1 MNEKVQGKGLV
12 INFILEVKQV
22 SDIRRDVSITSEED
36 SSKERRMLD
45 WQRKILG
52 VSIVVRRQVSGV
64 IENARGT
71 IIEIKLVPLDFE
83 GASIVRKVVKEEIE
97 ADFFFM
103 GQKVSKNI

>member
-45 WQRKILG
+45 
-52 VSIVVRRQVSGV
+52 
-64 IENARGT
+64 
-71 IIEIKLVPLDFE
+71 
-83 GASIVRKVVKEEIE
+83 
-97 ADFFFM
+97 
-103 GQKVSKNI
+103 